1 MDIKKEDA
9 VVAAFIILAILICFT
24 DKIWSL

>member
-9 VVAAFIILAILICFT
+9 VVAAFILAAILICFT